1 MRPSITC
8 DNLPLAV
15 PASYSNINFL
25 FYQLWFHL
33 TILTRRVCIGGEIET
48 EESWEKKLC
57 LVNLYRILQEPT
69 LKLLEIV
76 FSCSRCLSVFSL
88 VENPV
93 KLRLI
98 YIGNVTMRTR
108 TVGPGYHGNVRSAAQ
123 PARTDKLRV
132 SKNKLLLDCYK
143 YNYKISRGS
152 PDPMFA
158 IVSI

>member
-1 MRPSITC
+1 
-8 DNLPLAV
+8 
-15 PASYSNINFL
+15 
-25 FYQLWFHL
+25 
-33 TILTRRVCIGGEIET
+33 
-48 EESWEKKLC
+48 
-57 LVNLYRILQEPT
+57 
-69 LKLLEIV
+69 
-76 FSCSRCLSVFSL
+76 
-88 VENPV
+88 
-93 KLRLI
+93 
-98 YIGNVTMRTR
+98 MRTR